1 MGYSPWGRR
10 DSDTTG
16 LSVRKCIR
24 TSAQGTGPEQNPR
37 LNTLN
42 TGKAPPKGVSLEL
55 VQHQKICLV
64 YCPSRLGKAKCDLKT
79 CRDI

>member
-1 MGYSPWGRR
+1 MGCSLWGRR

-16 LSVRKCIR
+16 RLSVHKCIR
-24 TSAQGTGPEQNPR
+24 TSVQGTGPEQNPR

-55 VQHQKICLV
+55 VQHQKISLL
-64 YCPSRLGKAKCDLKT
+64 SFQIRKSQM
-79 CRDI
+79 RS